1 MSSRVAVVK
10 GKTRYDAVKK
20 ALEYI
25 KDDVA
30 KDVSGK
36 NSLIIKPNLVSAH
49 VQLAVTHVDTV
60 RAIIDFIRQYY
71 GEKILVA
78 EGSAS
83 DTITA
88 YRNFGYTKLAK
99 EQGIELFDLNQDNY
113 MEIMVYN
120 DRYDQIPVKVAKK
133 VLESD
138 YRISAAVLK
147 THDTVIATLSIKN
160 MVVGSIIRYDKHR
173 IHQGYKA
180 INLNIYKI
188 AKHVWP
194 NLAIIDGYTAMEGNG
209 PVSGTPVE
217 MGTVIAST
225 DPLAADTVGAYI
237 MGFDPDDIGYLHY
250 IKRAGMGEG
259 DMDKIEV
266 VGENVEN
273 VRRKFRP
280 HSTHT
285 SQRMWRIGEEILN
298 KILRENERIL

>member
-1 MSSRVAVVK
+1 VAIAK
-10 GKTRYDAVKK
+10 EKTRYDAVKR

-25 KDDVA
+25 REDIA
-30 KDVSGK
+30 KDVFGK
-36 NSLIIKPNLVSAH
+36 NSLIIKPNLVSSY

-60 RAIIDFIRQYY
+60 KAIIDFIRQYY
-71 GEKILVA
+71 GGKILVA

-83 DTITA
+83 DTLTA
-88 YRNFGYTKLAK
+88 YKNFDYTKLAR
-99 EQGIELFDLNQDNY
+99 EREIELFDLNQDNY
-113 MEIMVYN
+113 REIMVYN
-120 DRYDQIPVKVAKK
+120 DRYDEIPVRIAEK

-160 MVVGSIIRYDKHR
+160 VVVGSIIRYDKHR

-188 AKHVWP
+188 AKYVWP

-209 PVSGTPVE
+209 PVSGTPVD

-237 MGFDPDDIGYLHY
+237 MGFDPDDIGYLYY
-250 IKRAGMGEG
+250 IKMAGMGEG
-259 DMDKIEV
+259 DIDKIEI
-266 VGENVEN
+266 VGERLED

-280 HSTHT
+280 HSTYT
-285 SQRMWRIGEEILN
+285 SQRMWRIEGEILN
-298 KILRENERIL
+298 KILRTQ

>member
-1 MSSRVAVVK
+1 MAIAK
-10 GKTRYDAVKK
+10 GKTRYDAVKR

-25 KDDVA
+25 REDIA
-30 KDVSGK
+30 KDVFGK
-36 NSLIIKPNLVSAH
+36 NSLIIKPNLVSSY

-60 RAIIDFIRQYY
+60 KAIIDFIRQYY
-71 GEKILVA
+71 GGKILVA

-83 DTITA
+83 DTLTA
-88 YRNFGYTKLAK
+88 YKNFDYTKLAR
-99 EQGIELFDLNQDNY
+99 EREIELFDLNQDNY
-113 MEIMVYN
+113 REIMVYN
-120 DRYDQIPVKVAKK
+120 DRYDEIPVRIAEK

-160 MVVGSIIRYDKHR
+160 VVVGSIIRYDKHR

-188 AKHVWP
+188 AKYVWP

-209 PVSGTPVE
+209 PVSGTPVD

-237 MGFDPDDIGYLHY
+237 MGFDPDDIGYLYY
-250 IKRAGMGEG
+250 IKMAGMGEG
-259 DMDKIEV
+259 DIDKIEI
-266 VGENVEN
+266 VGERLEN

-280 HSTHT
+280 HSTYT
-285 SQRMWRIGEEILN
+285 SQRMWRIEEEILN
-298 KILRENERIL
+298 KILRTQ

>member
-1 MSSRVAVVK
+1 VAIAK
-10 GKTRYDAVKK
+10 GKTRYDAVKR

-25 KDDVA
+25 REDIA
-30 KDVSGK
+30 KDVFGK
-36 NSLIIKPNLVSAH
+36 NSLIIKPNLVSSY

-60 RAIIDFIRQYY
+60 KAIIDFIRQYY
-71 GEKILVA
+71 GGKILVA

-83 DTITA
+83 DTLTA
-88 YRNFGYTKLAK
+88 YKNFDYTKLAR
-99 EQGIELFDLNQDNY
+99 EREIELFDLNQDNY
-113 MEIMVYN
+113 REIMVYN
-120 DRYDQIPVKVAKK
+120 DRYDEIPVRIAEK

-160 MVVGSIIRYDKHR
+160 VVVGSIIRYDKHR

-188 AKHVWP
+188 AKYVWP

-209 PVSGTPVE
+209 PVSGTPVD

-237 MGFDPDDIGYLHY
+237 MGFDPDDIGYLYY
-250 IKRAGMGEG
+250 IKMAGMGEG
-259 DMDKIEV
+259 DIDKIEI
-266 VGENVEN
+266 VGERLEN

-280 HSTHT
+280 HSTYT
-285 SQRMWRIGEEILN
+285 SQRMWRIEGEILN
-298 KILRENERIL
+298 KILRTQ

>member
-1 MSSRVAVVK
+1 LSVRVAIAK
-10 GKTRYDAVKK
+10 GRNRYDAVKR

-25 KDDVA
+25 REDIA
-30 KDVSGK
+30 KNVFGK
-36 NSLIIKPNLVSAH
+36 NSLIIKPNLVSSY

-71 GEKILVA
+71 RGKIIVA

-83 DTITA
+83 DTLTA
-88 YRNFGYTKLAK
+88 YKNFDYTKLAR
-99 EQGIELFDLNQDNY
+99 EHEIELFDLNQDKY
-113 MEIMVYN
+113 REIMVYN
-120 DRYDQIPVKVAKK
+120 DRYEQIPVRIAEK

-160 MVVGSIIRYDKHR
+160 MVVGSIIRYDKHK

-188 AKHVWP
+188 AKYVWP

-209 PVSGTPVE
+209 PVSGTPVD
-217 MGTVIAST
+217 MGIVIAST

-250 IKRAGMGEG
+250 IKMAGMGEG
-259 DMDKIEV
+259 DINKIEI
-266 VGENVEN
+266 VGERLED
-273 VRRKFRP
+273 VRRKFRT
-280 HSTHT
+280 HSTYT
-285 SQRMWRIGEEILN
+285 SQRMWRIEEEILN
-298 KILRENERIL
+298 KILRIQ

>member
-1 MSSRVAVVK
+1 MAIAK
-10 GKTRYDAVKK
+10 GKTRYDAVKR

-25 KDDVA
+25 REDIA
-30 KDVSGK
+30 KDVFGK
-36 NSLIIKPNLVSAH
+36 SSLIIKPNLVSSY

-60 RAIIDFIRQYY
+60 KAIIDFIRQYY
-71 GEKILVA
+71 GGKILVA

-83 DTITA
+83 DTLTA
-88 YRNFGYTKLAK
+88 YKNFDYTKLAR
-99 EQGIELFDLNQDNY
+99 EREIELFDLNQDNY
-113 MEIMVYN
+113 REIMVYN
-120 DRYDQIPVKVAKK
+120 DRYDEIPVRIAEK

-160 MVVGSIIRYDKHR
+160 VVVGSIIRYDKHR

-188 AKHVWP
+188 AKYVWP

-209 PVSGTPVE
+209 PVSGTPVD

-250 IKRAGMGEG
+250 IKMAGMGEG
-259 DMDKIEV
+259 DIDKIEI
-266 VGENVEN
+266 VGERLED

-280 HSTHT
+280 HSTYT
-285 SQRMWRIGEEILN
+285 SQRMWRIEGEILN
-298 KILRENERIL
+298 KILRT

>member
-1 MSSRVAVVK
+1 MAIAK
-10 GKTRYDAVKK
+10 GKTRYDAVKR

-25 KDDVA
+25 REDIA
-30 KDVSGK
+30 KDVFGK
-36 NSLIIKPNLVSAH
+36 NSLIIKPNLVSSY

-60 RAIIDFIRQYY
+60 KAIIDFIRQYY
-71 GEKILVA
+71 GGKILVA

-83 DTITA
+83 DTLTA
-88 YRNFGYTKLAK
+88 YKNFDYTKLAR
-99 EQGIELFDLNQDNY
+99 EREIELFDLNQDNY
-113 MEIMVYN
+113 REIMVYN
-120 DRYDQIPVKVAKK
+120 DRYDEIPVRIAEK

-160 MVVGSIIRYDKHR
+160 VVVGSIIRYDKHR

-188 AKHVWP
+188 AKYVWP

-209 PVSGTPVE
+209 PVSGTPVD

-237 MGFDPDDIGYLHY
+237 MGFDPDDIGYLYY
-250 IKRAGMGEG
+250 IKMAGMGEG
-259 DMDKIEV
+259 DIDKIEI
-266 VGENVEN
+266 VGERLEN

-280 HSTHT
+280 HSTYT
-285 SQRMWRIGEEILN
+285 SQRMWRIEGEILN
-298 KILRENERIL
+298 KILRTQ

>member
-1 MSSRVAVVK
+1 LIARVAIAK
-10 GKTRYDAVKK
+10 GKTRYDAVKR

-25 KDDVA
+25 REDIA
-30 KDVSGK
+30 KDVFGK
-36 NSLIIKPNLVSAH
+36 SSLIIKPNLVSSY

-60 RAIIDFIRQYY
+60 KAIIDFIRQYY
-71 GEKILVA
+71 GGKILVA
-78 EGSAS
+78 EESAS
-83 DTITA
+83 DTLTA
-88 YRNFGYTKLAK
+88 YKNFDYTKLAR
-99 EQGIELFDLNQDNY
+99 EREIELFDLNQDNY
-113 MEIMVYN
+113 REIMVYN
-120 DRYDQIPVKVAKK
+120 DRYDEIPVRIAEK

-138 YRISAAVLK
+138 YRISATVLK

-160 MVVGSIIRYDKHR
+160 VVVGSIIRYDKHR

-188 AKHVWP
+188 AKYVWP

-209 PVSGTPVE
+209 PVSGTPVD

-250 IKRAGMGEG
+250 IKMAGMGEG
-259 DMDKIEV
+259 DIDKIEI
-266 VGENVEN
+266 VGERLEN

-280 HSTHT
+280 HSTYT
-285 SQRMWRIGEEILN
+285 SQRMWRIEEEILN
-298 KILRENERIL
+298 KILRTQ

>member
-1 MSSRVAVVK
+1 VAIAK
-10 GKTRYDAVKK
+10 GKTRYDAVKR

-25 KDDVA
+25 REDIA
-30 KDVSGK
+30 KDVFGK
-36 NSLIIKPNLVSAH
+36 SSLIIKPNLVSSY

-60 RAIIDFIRQYY
+60 KAIIDFIRQYY
-71 GEKILVA
+71 GGKILVA

-83 DTITA
+83 DTLTA
-88 YRNFGYTKLAK
+88 YKNFDYTKLAR
-99 EQGIELFDLNQDNY
+99 EHEIELFDLNQDNY
-113 MEIMVYN
+113 REIMVYN
-120 DRYDQIPVKVAKK
+120 DRYDEIPVRIAEK

-160 MVVGSIIRYDKHR
+160 VVVGSIIRYDKHR

-188 AKHVWP
+188 AKYVWP

-209 PVSGTPVE
+209 PVSGTPVD

-250 IKRAGMGEG
+250 IKMAGMGEG
-259 DMDKIEV
+259 DIDKIEI
-266 VGENVEN
+266 VGERLED

-280 HSTHT
+280 HSTYT
-285 SQRMWRIGEEILN
+285 SQRMWRIEGEILN
-298 KILRENERIL
+298 KILRT

>member
-1 MSSRVAVVK
+1 MAIAK
-10 GKTRYDAVKK
+10 EKTRYDAVKR

-25 KDDVA
+25 REDIA
-30 KDVSGK
+30 KDVFGK
-36 NSLIIKPNLVSAH
+36 NSLIIKPNLVSSY

-60 RAIIDFIRQYY
+60 KAIIDFIRQYY
-71 GEKILVA
+71 GGKILVA

-83 DTITA
+83 DTLTA
-88 YRNFGYTKLAK
+88 YKNFDYTKLAR
-99 EQGIELFDLNQDNY
+99 EREIELFDLNQDNY
-113 MEIMVYN
+113 REIMAYN
-120 DRYDQIPVKVAKK
+120 DRYDEIPVRIAEK

-160 MVVGSIIRYDKHR
+160 VVVGSIIRYDKHR

-188 AKHVWP
+188 AKYVWP

-209 PVSGTPVE
+209 PVSGTPVD

-250 IKRAGMGEG
+250 IKMAGMGEG
-259 DMDKIEV
+259 DIDKIEI
-266 VGENVEN
+266 VGERLED

-280 HSTHT
+280 HSTYT
-285 SQRMWRIGEEILN
+285 SQRMWRIEEEILN
-298 KILRENERIL
+298 KILRTQ

>member
-1 MSSRVAVVK
+1 MAIAK
-10 GKTRYDAVKK
+10 GKTRYDAVKR

-25 KDDVA
+25 REDIA
-30 KDVSGK
+30 KDVFGK
-36 NSLIIKPNLVSAH
+36 SSLIIKPNLVSSY

-60 RAIIDFIRQYY
+60 KAIIDFIRQYY
-71 GEKILVA
+71 GGKILVA

-83 DTITA
+83 DTLTA
-88 YRNFGYTKLAK
+88 YKNFDYTKLAR
-99 EQGIELFDLNQDNY
+99 EREIELFDLNQDNY
-113 MEIMVYN
+113 REIMVYN
-120 DRYDQIPVKVAKK
+120 DRYDEIPVRIAEK

-160 MVVGSIIRYDKHR
+160 VVVGSIIRYDKHR

-188 AKHVWP
+188 AKYVWP

-209 PVSGTPVE
+209 PVSGTPVD

-250 IKRAGMGEG
+250 IKMAGMGEG
-259 DMDKIEV
+259 DIDKIEI
-266 VGENVEN
+266 VGERLED

-280 HSTHT
+280 HSTYT
-285 SQRMWRIGEEILN
+285 SQRMWRIEGEILN
-298 KILRENERIL
+298 KILRTQ

>member
-1 MSSRVAVVK
+1 MSVRVAIAK
-10 GKTRYDAVKK
+10 GRNRYDAVKR

-25 KDDVA
+25 REDIA
-30 KDVSGK
+30 KNVFGK
-36 NSLIIKPNLVSAH
+36 NSLIIKPNLVSSY

-71 GEKILVA
+71 RGKIIVA

-83 DTITA
+83 DTLTA
-88 YRNFGYTKLAK
+88 YKNFDYTKLAR
-99 EQGIELFDLNQDNY
+99 EHEIELFDLNQDKY
-113 MEIMVYN
+113 REIMVYN
-120 DRYDQIPVKVAKK
+120 DRYEQIPVRIAEK

-160 MVVGSIIRYDKHR
+160 MVVGSIIRYDKHK

-188 AKHVWP
+188 AKYVWP

-209 PVSGTPVE
+209 PVSGTPVD
-217 MGTVIAST
+217 MGIVIAST

-250 IKRAGMGEG
+250 IKMAGMGEG
-259 DMDKIEV
+259 DINKIEI
-266 VGENVEN
+266 VGERLED
-273 VRRKFRP
+273 VRRKFRT
-280 HSTHT
+280 HSTYT
-285 SQRMWRIGEEILN
+285 SQRMWRIEEEILN
-298 KILRENERIL
+298 KILRIQ

>member
-1 MSSRVAVVK
+1 VAIAK
-10 GKTRYDAVKK
+10 GKTRYDAVKR

-25 KDDVA
+25 REDIA
-30 KDVSGK
+30 KDVFGK
-36 NSLIIKPNLVSAH
+36 SSLIIKPNLVSSY

-60 RAIIDFIRQYY
+60 KAIIDFIRQYY
-71 GEKILVA
+71 GGKILVA

-83 DTITA
+83 DTLTA
-88 YRNFGYTKLAK
+88 YKNFDYTKLAR
-99 EQGIELFDLNQDNY
+99 EREIELFDLNQDNY
-113 MEIMVYN
+113 REIMVYN
-120 DRYDQIPVKVAKK
+120 DRYDEIPVRIAEK

-160 MVVGSIIRYDKHR
+160 VVVGSIIRYDKHR

-188 AKHVWP
+188 AKYVWP

-209 PVSGTPVE
+209 PVSGTPVD

-250 IKRAGMGEG
+250 IKMAGMGEG
-259 DMDKIEV
+259 DIDKIEI
-266 VGENVEN
+266 VGERLED

-280 HSTHT
+280 HSTYT
-285 SQRMWRIGEEILN
+285 SQRMWRIEGEILN
-298 KILRENERIL
+298 KILRTQ

>member
-1 MSSRVAVVK
+1 VAIAK
-10 GKTRYDAVKK
+10 GKTRYDAVKR

-25 KDDVA
+25 REDIA
-30 KDVSGK
+30 KDVFGK
-36 NSLIIKPNLVSAH
+36 SSLIIKPNLVSSY

-60 RAIIDFIRQYY
+60 KAIIDFIRQYY
-71 GEKILVA
+71 GGKILVA

-83 DTITA
+83 DTLTA
-88 YRNFGYTKLAK
+88 YKNFDYTKLAR
-99 EQGIELFDLNQDNY
+99 EREIELFDLNQDNY
-113 MEIMVYN
+113 REIMVYN
-120 DRYDQIPVKVAKK
+120 DRYDEIPVRIAEK

-160 MVVGSIIRYDKHR
+160 VVVGSIIRYDKHR

-188 AKHVWP
+188 AKYVWP

-209 PVSGTPVE
+209 PVSGTPVD

-250 IKRAGMGEG
+250 IKMAGMGEG
-259 DMDKIEV
+259 DIDKIEI
-266 VGENVEN
+266 VGERLED

-280 HSTHT
+280 HSTYT
-285 SQRMWRIGEEILN
+285 SQRMWRIEGEILN
-298 KILRENERIL
+298 KILRT

>member
-1 MSSRVAVVK
+1 MAIAK
-10 GKTRYDAVKK
+10 GKTRYDAVKR

-25 KDDVA
+25 REDIA
-30 KDVSGK
+30 KDVFGK
-36 NSLIIKPNLVSAH
+36 SSLIIKPNLVSSY

-60 RAIIDFIRQYY
+60 KAIIDFIRQYY
-71 GEKILVA
+71 GGKILVA

-83 DTITA
+83 DTLTA
-88 YRNFGYTKLAK
+88 YKNFDYTKLAR
-99 EQGIELFDLNQDNY
+99 EREIELFDLNQDNY
-113 MEIMVYN
+113 REIMVYN
-120 DRYDQIPVKVAKK
+120 DRYDEIPVRIAEK

-160 MVVGSIIRYDKHR
+160 VVVGSIIRYDKHR

-188 AKHVWP
+188 AKYVWP

-209 PVSGTPVE
+209 PVSGTPVD

-250 IKRAGMGEG
+250 IKMAGMGEG
-259 DMDKIEV
+259 DIDKIEI
-266 VGENVEN
+266 VGERLED

-280 HSTHT
+280 HSTYT
-285 SQRMWRIGEEILN
+285 SQRMWRIEEEILN
-298 KILRENERIL
+298 KILRTQ

>member
-1 MSSRVAVVK
+1 VAIAK
-10 GKTRYDAVKK
+10 GKTRYDAVKR

-25 KDDVA
+25 REDIA
-30 KDVSGK
+30 KDVFGK
-36 NSLIIKPNLVSAH
+36 SSLIIKPNLVSSY

-60 RAIIDFIRQYY
+60 KAIIDFIRQYY
-71 GEKILVA
+71 GGKILVA

-83 DTITA
+83 DTLTA
-88 YRNFGYTKLAK
+88 YKNFDYTKLAR
-99 EQGIELFDLNQDNY
+99 EREIELFDLNQDNY
-113 MEIMVYN
+113 REIMVYN
-120 DRYDQIPVKVAKK
+120 DRYDEIPVRIAEK

-160 MVVGSIIRYDKHR
+160 VVVGSIIRYDKHR

-188 AKHVWP
+188 AKYVWP

-209 PVSGTPVE
+209 PVSGTPVD

-250 IKRAGMGEG
+250 IKMAGMGEG
-259 DMDKIEV
+259 DIDKIEI
-266 VGENVEN
+266 VGERLED

-280 HSTHT
+280 HSTYT
-285 SQRMWRIGEEILN
+285 SQRMWRIEEEILN
-298 KILRENERIL
+298 KILRTQ

>member
-1 MSSRVAVVK
+1 MAIAK
-10 GKTRYDAVKK
+10 EKTRYDAVKR

-25 KDDVA
+25 REDIA
-30 KDVSGK
+30 KDVFGK
-36 NSLIIKPNLVSAH
+36 SSLIIKPNLVSSY

-60 RAIIDFIRQYY
+60 KAIIDFIRQYY
-71 GEKILVA
+71 GGKILVA

-83 DTITA
+83 DTLTA
-88 YRNFGYTKLAK
+88 YKNFDYTKLAR
-99 EQGIELFDLNQDNY
+99 EREIELFDLNQDNY
-113 MEIMVYN
+113 REIMVYN
-120 DRYDQIPVKVAKK
+120 DRYDEIPVRIAEK

-160 MVVGSIIRYDKHR
+160 VVVGSIIRYDKHR

-188 AKHVWP
+188 AKYVWP

-209 PVSGTPVE
+209 PVSGTPVD

-250 IKRAGMGEG
+250 IKMAGMGEG
-259 DMDKIEV
+259 DIDKIEI
-266 VGENVEN
+266 VGERLED

-280 HSTHT
+280 HSTYT
-285 SQRMWRIGEEILN
+285 SQRMWRIEEEILN
-298 KILRENERIL
+298 KILRTQ

>member
-1 MSSRVAVVK
+1 MSARVAIAK
-10 GKTRYDAVKK
+10 GKTRYDAVKR

-25 KDDVA
+25 REDIA
-30 KDVSGK
+30 KDVFGK
-36 NSLIIKPNLVSAH
+36 SSLIIKPNLVSSY

-60 RAIIDFIRQYY
+60 KAIIDFIRQYY
-71 GEKILVA
+71 GGKILVA

-83 DTITA
+83 DTLTA
-88 YRNFGYTKLAK
+88 YKNFDYTKLAR
-99 EQGIELFDLNQDNY
+99 EREIELFDLNQDNY
-113 MEIMVYN
+113 REIMVYN
-120 DRYDQIPVKVAKK
+120 DRYDEIPVRIAEK

-160 MVVGSIIRYDKHR
+160 VVVGSIIRYDKHR

-188 AKHVWP
+188 AKYVWP

-209 PVSGTPVE
+209 PVSGTPVD

-250 IKRAGMGEG
+250 IKMAGMGEG
-259 DMDKIEV
+259 DIDKIEI
-266 VGENVEN
+266 VGERLED

-280 HSTHT
+280 HSTYT
-285 SQRMWRIGEEILN
+285 SQRMWRIEEEILN
-298 KILRENERIL
+298 KILRTQ